1 MDFFR
6 SIGPLLRRRSTM
18 DLSDGDSGGEDRLS
32 ALPDDLLIC
41 ILILVNDAA
50 AAARTSILASRWRR
64 LWALLPELRF
74 ASIDHHR
81 IGAALAAR
89 EAPDLSLLFAHT
101 KDASPESLSAWL
113 PVAARSLIGAIYLE
127 VVRLED
133 ETEAEERGTAVDL
146 PCFEKATSIVLKLGF
161 LPLALP
167 PSGVFARLG
176 DLQLVDIQL
185 HGQSSGLGDL
195 LSSQRCPSLWCLQ
208 VRNVRGLDSFNIHSV
223 SLRRMEL
230 SGLRHLQQLTVMA
243 PALKTLKV
251 RNCFTL
257 NPDLSVAKISAPQ
270 LMTFKWRN
278 VHDPSSIQLNEMM
291 LLRTLGIEL
300 FILEGEEAFEHNH
313 YCMTLLRRFERIRTL
328 DLMIYY
334 PPDICAGPYLM
345 EHMPSL
351 PYVTFLALGV
361 VAYGHSF
368 GASSFDV
375 ISRCTGV
382 KQLDLDFLQENE
394 LVEET
399 PCPSGCI
406 CDEPPNWRTE
416 ELALNCLEDIEI
428 RGMRGTEHEVALVQR
443 LFHWA
448 TVVKKVKIIFDEL
461 ITEGKAKELRQLL
474 PSFCRAEVC
483 MDISMS
489 VP

>member
-6 SIGPLLRRRSTM
+6 SIGRLLRRHSTM
-18 DLSDGDSGGEDRLS
+18 DLSDGDGVGGEDRLS

-41 ILILVNDAA
+41 ILILVKDAA

-101 KDASPESLSAWL
+101 KDASPDSLSAWL
-113 PVAARSLIGAIYLE
+113 PVAASALSGAIYLE
-127 VVRLED
+127 VVRQEA
-133 ETEAEERGTAVDL
+133 EAEERGPAVDL
-146 PCFEKATSIVLKLGF
+146 PCFEKATNIVLKLGF

-176 DLQLVDIQL
+176 DLQLVDIKL

-223 SLRRMEL
+223 SLLRMEL

-257 NPDLSVAKISAPQ
+257 NPDLSVAEISAPQ

-278 VHDPSSIQLNEMM
+278 AHDPSSIQLNEMM
-291 LLRTLGIEL
+291 HLKTLGIEL

-313 YCMTLLRRFERIRTL
+313 YRMTLLQRFERIRTL
-328 DLMIYY
+328 DLLIYY
-334 PPDICAGPYLM
+334 
-345 EHMPSL
+345 L
-351 PYVTFLALGV
+351 PVSPFLCHHYNV
-361 VAYGHSF
+361 SIDCEENMF
-368 GASSFDV
+368 
-375 ISRCTGV
+375 
-382 KQLDLDFLQENE
+382 QL
-394 LVEET
+394 
-399 PCPSGCI
+399 
-406 CDEPPNWRTE
+406 E
-416 ELALNCLEDIEI
+416 ELQ
-428 RGMRGTEHEVALVQR
+428 VFFQ
-443 LFHWA
+443 
-448 TVVKKVKIIFDEL
+448 KK
-461 ITEGKAKELRQLL
+461 T
-474 PSFCRAEVC
+474 
-483 MDISMS
+483 
-489 VP
+489 

>member
-6 SIGPLLRRRSTM
+6 SIGRLLRRRSTI
-18 DLSDGDSGGEDRLS
+18 DLSDGDGGGGGGEDRLS

-41 ILILVNDAA
+41 ILILVKDAA

-101 KDASPESLSAWL
+101 KDASPDSLSAWL
-113 PVAARSLIGAIYLE
+113 PVAASALSGAICLE
-127 VVRLED
+127 VVRQEA
-133 ETEAEERGTAVDL
+133 ETEAEAEERGPAVDL
-146 PCFEKATSIVLKLGF
+146 PCFEKATNITLKLGF
-161 LPLALP
+161 LSLALP

-176 DLQLVDIQL
+176 DLQLVNIQL

-223 SLRRMEL
+223 SLLRMEL

-257 NPDLSVAKISAPQ
+257 NPDLSVAEISAPQ

-278 VHDPSSIQLNEMM
+278 AHDPSSIQLNDMM
-291 LLRTLGIEL
+291 HLKTLGIEL
-300 FILEGEEAFEHNH
+300 FILGGEEAFEHNH
-313 YCMTLLRRFERIRTL
+313 YRMTLLQCFERIRTL
-328 DLMIYY
+328 DLLIYY

-345 EHMPSL
+345 EHMPIL

-368 GASSFDV
+368 GANSFDV

-394 LVEET
+394 LVLWK
-399 PCPSGCI
+399 I
-406 CDEPPNWRTE
+406 
-416 ELALNCLEDIEI
+416 
-428 RGMRGTEHEVALVQR
+428 
-443 LFHWA
+443 
-448 TVVKKVKIIFDEL
+448 KVDQ
-461 ITEGKAKELRQLL
+461 TT
-474 PSFCRAEVC
+474 
-483 MDISMS
+483 S